1 MKAACDTREAA
12 SVRTTWATI
21 ASTMFDPREFK
32 HMPTCDLDSR
42 PVRLH
47 LPPDRR
53 RQPGQGRRGDGNGGR
68 CRGGRRRFDRPVR
81 APGGPDSLNRE
92 ATPRQRSANQRR
104 ARRFGPAY
112 GDGASPAALDVV
124 GEHAGADGGGAA
136 AAEDDPLP
144 PPPESGR

>member
-1 MKAACDTREAA
+1 MKCD
-12 SVRTTWATI
+12 I
-21 ASTMFDPREFK
+21 N
-32 HMPTCDLDSR
+32 SR

-53 RQPGQGRRGDGNGGR
+53 RQPGKGRGGNGNGGR
-68 CRGGRRRFDRPVR
+68 CRGGRRCVPAAGRPLSLDRPVR
-81 APGGPDSLNRE
+81 APGPDSLNRE

-112 GDGASPAALDVV
+112 SDGASPAALDVV

-144 PPPESGR
+144 PSPEGGR